1 VNYIPVLNTAN
12 NIRNALL
19 GKPDWLG
26 TAITMGVSGLIAAC
40 LISIVVRLFNRE
52 EVLTRV

>member
-1 VNYIPVLNTAN
+1 VNFAPVLNTAN

-19 GKPDWLG
+19 GKPDWVG
-26 TAITMGVSGLIAAC
+26 TGITVLVSGTIAAVLIA
-40 LISIVVRLFNRE
+40 LVVRLFNRE